1 MSSHDP
7 KRSAAIRNV
16 ITEFLKNR
24 LEVKIDDLDKKEKNL
39 KLKELEPDH
48 PDRAKLIKKREEVHA
63 KFILTS
69 WLDNAAKRVT
79 QIQMVTHS
87 LKPIHRKVIAT
98 ATNLFRRPS
107 ELPSSLFVSTSCLG
121 NTYDTD
127 VVCDAAN
134 LDVYAFLKLQFED
147 KSLLD
152 LSCNA
157 DTDLSVALSKD
168 PIKAQQW
175 MQAFASLLLP
185 RGKLSSEYRAKQLFW
200 MVGCNAN
207 DDHSFHL
214 LAPLYPTSLVQRIYL
229 QIQDD
234 RFSENA
240 KAARAARKE
249 GTPHAQTVHEYSDLA
264 IQKIGG
270 ANPRNIS
277 QLNHERIGCNYL
289 LSSIP
294 PSWKSTD
301 VRPLFGVNSLFKVFG
316 SRREVQHQ
324 VRALRRFLEMKP
336 PSNLDTRHKVNGWV
350 NDLIDELL
358 QFRASL
364 QLLPPG
370 WSSSINC
377 SLTLAQRAWL
387 DPVVVDRGT
396 TVVDDAPD
404 RVAEGFARWLN
415 MQLRDP
421 LPVGDPEFFHWHRL
435 AREQFRAF
443 ERETV

>member
-1 MSSHDP
+1 MSLHDP

-16 ITEFLKNR
+16 ITEFLKSR
-24 LEVKIDDLDKKEKNL
+24 LKVKIEELDKKEKSLEL
-39 KLKELEPDH
+39 KKLDPDH
-48 PDRAKLIKKREEVHA
+48 PDRVDLIKKRKEEHA
-63 KFILTS
+63 KFNLTS
-69 WLDNAAKRVT
+69 WLSSAANRVT
-79 QIQMVTHS
+79 EIQMVTHS
-87 LKPIHRKVIAT
+87 LKPLHSKAK
-98 ATNLFRRPS
+98 ATNLFRPPS
-107 ELPSSLFVSTSCLG
+107 ELPISSFVSTSCLG
-121 NTYDTD
+121 DTYTID
-127 VVCDAAN
+127 VVGNAAR

-152 LSCNA
+152 LACSA

-168 PIKAQQW
+168 PIQAQQW
-175 MQAFASLLLP
+175 MQAFAGLLLP

-207 DDHSFHL
+207 DDQSFHL

-249 GTPHAQTVHEYSDLA
+249 GAPHAQTVHKYSNLA

-270 ANPRNIS
+270 SNTQNVS
-277 QLNHERIGCNYL
+277 QLNNERRGCNYL

-324 VRALRRFLEMKP
+324 VRALRRFLEIKP
-336 PSNLDTRHKVNGWV
+336 PSNLATRHKVNGWV

-377 SLTLAQRAWL
+377 SLTLAQRVWL

-404 RVAEGFARWLN
+404 RVAEDFARWLN

-421 LPVGDPEFFHWHRL
+421 LPMGDPEFFHWGRL
-435 AREQFRAF
+435 AREQFCEF
-443 ERETV
+443 EREAV

>member
-1 MSSHDP
+1 MSLHDP

-16 ITEFLKNR
+16 ITEFLKSR

-48 PDRAKLIKKREEVHA
+48 PDRVDLIKKREEVHA

-69 WLDNAAKRVT
+69 WLADAANRVN
-79 QIQMVTHS
+79 QIQMITHS
-87 LKPIHRKVIAT
+87 LKSLHPKAT
-98 ATNLFRRPS
+98 GTNLFCSPS
-107 ELPSSLFVSTSCLG
+107 ELPISSFVSTSCLG
-121 NTYDTD
+121 DTYARD
-127 VVCDAAN
+127 VVGSASA

-152 LSCNA
+152 LSCSA

-168 PIKAQQW
+168 PIQAQQW

-185 RGKLSSEYRAKQLFW
+185 RGKLSSGCRAKQLFW
-200 MVGCNAN
+200 MVGCNVN
-207 DDHSFHL
+207 DDQSFHL

-234 RFSENA
+234 QFSENA

-249 GTPHAQTVHEYSDLA
+249 GTPHAQTVHKYSNLA

-270 ANPRNIS
+270 SNPQNIS
-277 QLNHERIGCNYL
+277 QLNGERRGCNYL

-377 SLTLAQRAWL
+377 SLILAQRVWL
-387 DPVVVDRGT
+387 DPVVVDNGT
-396 TVVDDAPD
+396 TIVDDAPD
-404 RVAEGFARWLN
+404 RVAEDFAGWLN
-415 MQLRDP
+415 RQLRDP
-421 LPVGDPEFFHWHRL
+421 LPVGDPEFFHWGRL

-443 ERETV
+443 EREAV